1 MSIPITGTLNS
12 LSRFGL
18 ARLSIALDDRILA
31 ITESG
36 ALVPTERITSPR
48 RASEGNEPRAGRI
61 DRG

>member
-1 MSIPITGTLNS
+1 MSIPINGVLNTLS
-12 LSRFGL
+12 HIGL
-18 ARLSIALDDRILA
+18 ARTSIALDDRILA